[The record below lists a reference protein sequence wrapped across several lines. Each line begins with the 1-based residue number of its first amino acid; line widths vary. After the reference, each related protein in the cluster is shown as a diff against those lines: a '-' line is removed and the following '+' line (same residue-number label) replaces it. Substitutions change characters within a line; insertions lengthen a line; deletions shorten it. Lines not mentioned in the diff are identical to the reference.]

1 MRVWTGWLLLLPL
14 AFAFW
19 LTITIAMRSA
29 HKGGG
34 LWRLLGVLASF
45 VIGGVCGAVGYSLGT
60 EAGSIFGWIVLVGGG
75 LMAILGT
82 WTTLFETKETE
93 LEKLAKKRGPG
104 GKLEKL
110 EEQEKW
116 DDMYESVKEEARRI
130 LEQDKIDNYNNLF
143 SIQNALALNMAFDD
157 EAREL
162 YYDLQKLTWKMATE
176 EAKKILE
183 QGKIDIHNK
192 KEREKFGWICYGLSD
207 HSGGHLPG
215 SRYCRDRESAELLK
229 RLRELKNS

>member
-19 LTITIAMRSA
+19 LTITIAGGCA

-60 EAGSIFGWIVLVGGG
+60 EAGSIFGWIMLIGGG

-82 WTTLFETKETE
+82 WTTLLETKETE

-116 DDMYESVKEEARRI
+116 DNMWKSAKEEARRI
-130 LEQDKIDNYNNLF
+130 LEQDKIDNYKEVISICHNL
-143 SIQNALALNMAFDD
+143 SLNMAFDD
-157 EAREL
+157 EAYAMRNRL
-162 YYDLQKLTWKMATE
+162 NGLLTAFF
-176 EAKKILE
+176 
-183 QGKIDIHNK
+183 
-192 KEREKFGWICYGLSD
+192 REKK
-207 HSGGHLPG
+207 
-215 SRYCRDRESAELLK
+215 LK
-229 RLRELKNS
+229 IGKR

>member
-1 MRVWTGWLLLLPL
+1 MRVWIGWLLLLPL

-19 LTITIAMRSA
+19 LTIMIAAGCA

-60 EAGSIFGWIVLVGGG
+60 EAGSIFGWIMLIGGG

-82 WTTLFETKETE
+82 WTTLLETKETE
-93 LEKLAKKRGPG
+93 LEKLAEKRGPG

-116 DDMYESVKEEARRI
+116 DNMWKSAKEEARRI
-130 LEQDKIDNYNNLF
+130 LEQDKIDNYEEF
-143 SIQNALALNMAFDD
+143 GSIRHTLTLNMAFDD
-157 EAREL
+157 EANEL
-162 YYDLQKLTWKMATE
+162 RGELSMLEWKSILE

-192 KEREKFGWICYGLSD
+192 KEREKLGLICYKLQGRQ
-207 HSGGHLPG
+207 
-215 SRYCRDRESAELLK
+215 RYDPEVKELYW
-229 RLRELKNS
+229 RLQELKNNEARNRKR